1 MTAEIVAVFTNGFDA
16 APIKYQPHILEADNV
31 AAFERHVGL
40 AALKRYRLT
49 GGRGDADDVLVNG
62 KVRVDVAD
70 RKDGSV
76 RISVVAEIEIA
87 AERQFFDQHRGLRM
101 RFLPSTPFGRH
112 YARLFQLYTFLRE
125 RHSDRLAE
133 KCIKGR
139 VRCDVLHHFIE
150 VDEQA
155 RCP

>member
-16 APIKYQPHILEADNV
+16 APIKCQPHILESDIV
-31 AAFERHVGL
+31 AVFERHVGL

-49 GGRGDADDVLVNG
+49 GGRDDADDVLVNG
-62 KVRVDVAD
+62 KARVDVAD

-87 AERQFFDQHRGLRM
+87 AERQFFDQHRGPRM

-112 YARLFQLYTFLRE
+112 YVRLFQLYTFLRE
-125 RHSDRLAE
+125 RPSDRLAE
-133 KCIKGR
+133 NCIEDG
-139 VRCDVLHHFIE
+139 VRRDVVTSLYWGG
-150 VDEQA
+150 
-155 RCP
+155 